1 VKVGRVL
8 LYGAAGLAAAL
19 LGVALL
25 KKWQARG
32 ARGVSGIVGA
42 SGKPF
47 TDVALPPG
55 TIVD

>member
-1 VKVGRVL
+1 MKVGKVL
-8 LYGAAGLAAAL
+8 LYGAAGFAAAL
-19 LGVALL
+19 FGVVLL

-32 ARGVSGIVGA
+32 SRGVSGIVGA

-55 TIVD
+55 AIVD